1 MLAIEEEICQMDI
14 TSRASC
20 KRNPKMFNKKI
31 RINSTVFHSCLQLLT
46 VFAFAVG
53 AASAAG
59 AAEWRIEPLF
69 KAGGETDDNA
79 VLDFRTDEEED
90 ISGLIAEG
98 LANFEY
104 SSPLSSFRATPLVRY
119 RDYGD
124 PDFDSTDSFFTAE
137 YNRDFRSTSFS
148 LAGSYSNELVRTAE
162 RADADLE
169 VDDPSQI
176 PDNDSGRVF
185 LRDRRVSIEVD
196 PRLTYRLSNVS
207 TLDFNVIYQDVQY
220 DEKLLGLLNDYTNIR
235 ADLSYS
241 RAWSRRNTGIF
252 SATYR
257 QYEAEDSPAIDGYGI
272 GAGFETRL
280 SETTVI
286 RAIVGMENT
295 ELDTGENDVNPVA
308 NIYVRRRLETIIM
321 LAQYRR
327 VISGGGGGSLTA
339 RDMLNLNFTRR
350 LNDRVSAGIGV
361 RAYSTSALE
370 EGTITIDERDY
381 LQLRGQFIW
390 NLSRN
395 FSIEANYR
403 YTILNRQIV
412 GEAANSN
419 NITIF
424 LNWRPTPFVRSM

>member
-1 MLAIEEEICQMDI
+1 M
-14 TSRASC
+14 
-20 KRNPKMFNKKI
+20 
-31 RINSTVFHSCLQLLT
+31 
-46 VFAFAVG
+46 
-53 AASAAG
+53 
-59 AAEWRIEPLF
+59 
-69 KAGGETDDNA
+69 
-79 VLDFRTDEEED
+79 
-90 ISGLIAEG
+90 
-98 LANFEY
+98 
-104 SSPLSSFRATPLVRY
+104 
-119 RDYGD
+119 
-124 PDFDSTDSFFTAE
+124 
-137 YNRDFRSTSFS
+137 
-148 LAGSYSNELVRTAE
+148 
-162 RADADLE
+162 
-169 VDDPSQI
+169 
-176 PDNDSGRVF
+176 
-185 LRDRRVSIEVD
+185 
-196 PRLTYRLSNVS
+196 
-207 TLDFNVIYQDVQY
+207 
-220 DEKLLGLLNDYTNIR
+220 
-235 ADLSYS
+235 
-241 RAWSRRNTGIF
+241 
-252 SATYR
+252 
-257 QYEAEDSPAIDGYGI
+257 
-272 GAGFETRL
+272 
-280 SETTVI
+280 I